1 MTRSLSCAATDS
13 DGAAAMKI
21 YVLSYVATALVFVA
35 IDAVWLTL
43 MSNALYRPLLG
54 GILLE
59 KLNKAP
65 AVLFYLLYFG
75 GIVYFAITPAIA
87 SGRWITALYNGALF
101 GFFAY
106 ATYDL
111 TNQATLK
118 VWSTVITVADLCWG
132 TALTAVAAALG
143 YLIANAIANALSP

>member
-1 MTRSLSCAATDS
+1 
-13 DGAAAMKI
+13 MKI

-54 GILLE
+54 DILLE
-59 KLNKAP
+59 KFNPAP
-65 AVLFYLLYFG
+65 AVFFYLLYFG

-101 GFFAY
+101 GFFFAFISSR
-106 ATYDL
+106 
-111 TNQATLK
+111 QAR
-118 VWSTVITVADLCWG
+118 
-132 TALTAVAAALG
+132 
-143 YLIANAIANALSP
+143 

>member
-1 MTRSLSCAATDS
+1 
-13 DGAAAMKI
+13 MKI
-21 YVLSYVATALVFVA
+21 YVLSYVAAALVFVA
-35 IDAVWLTL
+35 IDAVWLSV
-43 MSNALYRPLLG
+43 MSNALYRPFLG
-54 GILLE
+54 DILLE
-59 KLNKAP
+59 KFNPAP
-65 AVLFYLLYFG
+65 AVFFYLLYFG
-75 GIVYFAITPAIA
+75 GIVYFAIAPAIA

-118 VWSTVITVADLCWG
+118 VWSTVVTVADLCWG

-143 YLIANAIANALSP
+143 YLIANAIANALNA

>member
-1 MTRSLSCAATDS
+1 MTGALSCAATDS

-54 GILLE
+54 DILLE
-59 KLNKAP
+59 KFNPAP

-75 GIVYFAITPAIA
+75 GIVYFAITPAMNPMMIVQMMPI
-87 SGRWITALYNGALF
+87 SRSSM
-101 GFFAY
+101 
-106 ATYDL
+106 
-111 TNQATLK
+111 
-118 VWSTVITVADLCWG
+118 V
-132 TALTAVAAALG
+132 
-143 YLIANAIANALSP
+143 